1 MNAPI
6 GITKER
12 GEADEMS
19 KMTTHETKLE
29 TRVTETP
36 VPNNTP
42 DYTVEWADDRPT
54 RLITVVDG
62 QAMNVEENSDHKYN
76 RTVVLSWL
84 TNTPQ
89 GTKLS
94 AYVRDPERN

>member
-12 GEADEMS
+12 SEAVEMS
-19 KMTTHETKLE
+19 TMTTRETKLE
-29 TRVTETP
+29 TRINETP

-54 RLITVVDG
+54 RLVTIVDG
-62 QAMNVEENSDHKYN
+62 SVMNIEDNKEHTYN
-76 RTVVLSWL
+76 RTVALSWT

-89 GTKLS
+89 GTQLS
-94 AYVRDPERN
+94 AYVQDES

>member
-12 GEADEMS
+12 SEAEEMS
-19 KMTTHETKLE
+19 KMITHETKLE
-29 TRVTETP
+29 TRINETNI
-36 VPNNTP
+36 PNNTP

-54 RLITVVDG
+54 RLVTIVDG
-62 QAMNVEENSDHKYN
+62 SVMAIEEHSKDQYN
-76 RTVVLSWL
+76 RTIALSWT

-94 AYVRDPERN
+94 AYVQDDN